1 MDVLVALVLGAHPRV
16 TETATGYVVTVPH
29 GRRAFIISPGTEAPS
44 LKGQAAVARALL
56 GAKAEDATWLS
67 QGTWEV
73 RVSGRA
79 WDSDAL
85 VQTLATYMAAPGG
98 IVAITPAHRA
108 LAAWLWACV
117 ASMGR
122 RLLHRDERLLVRPVP
137 QAAGT
142 ERVSQSPS
150 RAEAVSQDLE
160 TGPP

>member
-1 MDVLVALVLGAHPRV
+1 MDVLVAFVLGTRPRM

-29 GRRAFIISPGTEAPS
+29 GRKAYIISPGTEAPS
-44 LKGQAAVARALL
+44 LKGQAAVTRAFL

-79 WDSDAL
+79 CDSDAL

-108 LAAWLWACV
+108 LAGRLWACMV
-117 ASMGR
+117 TMGR
-122 RLLHRDERLLVRPVP
+122 RLLHRDERPLVPPIP
-137 QAAGT
+137 QAAGA
-142 ERVSQSPS
+142 RQVSQSPS